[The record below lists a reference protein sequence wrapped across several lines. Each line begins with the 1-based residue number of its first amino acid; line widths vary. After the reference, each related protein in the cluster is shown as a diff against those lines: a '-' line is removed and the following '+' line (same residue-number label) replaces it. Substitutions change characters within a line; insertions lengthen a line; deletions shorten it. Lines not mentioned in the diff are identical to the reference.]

1 MSNTMNSASLD
12 IEKYGLL
19 TEDVIAVIKEKQIP
33 LETVSLVLEILSIAE
48 KNKRENARKRQAE
61 GIKAARARGV
71 CLGRPVHDTPEDFGE
86 LVKLWE
92 RGRVDFQRVLELSG
106 LKARTF
112 YRRLKEY
119 RRMTK
124 GK

>member
-1 MSNTMNSASLD
+1 MNPTSLG

-19 TEDVIAVIKEKQIP
+19 TDDVIAVMKEKQIP

-48 KNKRENARKRQAE
+48 KNKRENIRKRQAE

-71 CLGRPVHDTPEDFGE
+71 CLGRPAQNLPENFDK
-86 LVKLWE
+86 LVKQWE
-92 RGRVDFQRVLELSG
+92 RGILDFQKLLELSG

-119 RRMTK
+119 RHMAK